1 MFSVILKERSI
12 VMLYDNLP
20 PHIEIYLRE
29 LGVIIPKQPE
39 PVVVRDFSFKMPILD
54 ENGEPDF

>member
-1 MFSVILKERSI
+1 
-12 VMLYDNLP
+12 MLYDNLP
-20 PHIEIYLRE
+20 PHIEIYLNE

-39 PVVVRDFSFKMPILD
+39 PVVVKDFSFKMPILD

>member
-1 MFSVILKERSI
+1 
-12 VMLYDNLP
+12 MLYDNLP
-20 PHIEIYLRE
+20 PHIEIYLKE
-29 LGVIIPKQPE
+29 LGVIIPQKSE